1 MRNTISSLVFT
12 FVVGTAATACTA
24 SGSAQYSASATMP
37 SMVYISP
44 GVQVIEDYDQP
55 VFYSS
60 SFYWHY
66 NDGLWYRSRS
76 YTGGWVRVTAAPAAI
91 VRIQQPSMY
100 VHYHASASGDAQANG
115 RATAVQQEQHHEA
128 QEEHRDEKRE
138 VQQERRDDKQERH
151 DDKQERKVDDH
162 DNGQKGHKK

>member
-1 MRNTISSLVFT
+1 
-12 FVVGTAATACTA
+12 
-24 SGSAQYSASATMP
+24 
-37 SMVYISP
+37 MVYISP

-66 NDGLWYRSRS
+66 NDGVWYQSRS

-100 VHYHASASGDAQANG
+100 VHYHASARGDAPALGGQVKSGQLWTGQIRPVAPG
-115 RATAVQQEQHHEA
+115 RVRVAPDRSVLQVAA
-128 QEEHRDEKRE
+128 
-138 VQQERRDDKQERH
+138 
-151 DDKQERKVDDH
+151 
-162 DNGQKGHKK
+162 